1 MLKKKKQIET
11 KAAKKKEAKLDQ
23 LITEKE
29 AEATCSTEILKS
41 SEPKLEI
48 CYDYAKLE
56 NLKFGRLS
64 FGGFNKEVEVK
75 FRKLAKKK
83 TINQEISSFS
93 WNITKNCKMECFPTA
108 MTTEWTSTTRKWR
121 NRRDFEL
128 EIREIE

>member
-83 TINQEISSFS
+83 NNKSRNFQLL
-93 WNITKNCKMECFPTA
+93 MEYYEKLQNGMLSDSDDDGMDVDDEEMA
-108 MTTEWTSTTRKWR
+108 KS
-121 NRRDFEL
+121 
-128 EIREIE
+128 